1 MCDIGLVINA
11 KLGYIVFLVY
21 VQVWVTVMVVGK
33 ISPVIN
39 AKLGYMSFCSAII
52 PLWSISL
59 NYFVGN
65 YQRRELF
72 ITH

>member
-11 KLGYIVFLVY
+11 KLCYIVFLVY
-21 VQVWVTVMVVGK
+21 VKIWVMVMVVGK

-39 AKLGYMSFCSAII
+39 AKLGYMLFCSAII
-52 PLWSISL
+52 PQRSISL